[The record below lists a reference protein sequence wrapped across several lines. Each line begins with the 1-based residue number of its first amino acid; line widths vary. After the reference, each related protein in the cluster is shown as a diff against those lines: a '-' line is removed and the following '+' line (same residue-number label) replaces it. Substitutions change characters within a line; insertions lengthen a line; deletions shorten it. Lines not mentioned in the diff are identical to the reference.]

1 MSALTDLFTAM
12 ANKIRSKTGTQTLYT
27 PAQMVSDG
35 IDDVYD
41 AGYAAGGGGGV
52 TPTSITPSDSSPV
65 AMTANNAYEPTT
77 NGYAIA
83 SNPTTLTPSDAS
95 PQSIASGT
103 IYKGSGSGYAIGS
116 YSGITP
122 SAGGT
127 YFSSGMKKMSSSG
140 YAYPSRATSNYLTGT
155 DSATASSSSQP
166 GTIFTYRPS
175 TDGIY
180 LIVVSA
186 MTNVSNG
193 EGYIRINSNMG
204 AGPKDYI
211 PTHGTGSSVNSVKS
225 AYKVFNSYISEM
237 SVQLGWDGSH
247 SSCWFK
253 YSINI
258 FKIE

>member
-1 MSALTDLFTAM
+1 MSALTNLFSAM
-12 ANKIRSKTGTQTLYT
+12 AAKIRSKTGTQTTYT

-41 AGYAAGGGGGV
+41 AGYAAGGGGSSA
-52 TPTSITPSDSSPV
+52 TSITPSDSSPV

-83 SNPTTLTPSDAS
+83 SNPTTLTPSNAS
-95 PQSIASGT
+95 PPSIASGT
-103 IYKGSGSGYAIGS
+103 IYKGGGSGYAIGS
-116 YSGITP
+116 FSSITP

-127 YFSSGMKKMSSSG
+127 YFSSGMKKMNSIG
-140 YAYPSRATSNYLTGT
+140 YAYPNQATPTYVTGT

-166 GTIFTYRPS
+166 GTIFTAAPS
-175 TDGIY
+175 IEGIY

-186 MTNVSNG
+186 MTNVSNSD
-193 EGYIRINSNMG
+193 GYFEIDTNIAQG
-204 AGPKDYI
+204 VKVYI

-225 AYKVFNSYISEM
+225 SYRVVNANSSTEISIK
-237 SVQLGWDGSH
+237 LGWAGSH
-247 SSCWFK
+247 TSCWFK

-258 FKIE
+258 FRIE